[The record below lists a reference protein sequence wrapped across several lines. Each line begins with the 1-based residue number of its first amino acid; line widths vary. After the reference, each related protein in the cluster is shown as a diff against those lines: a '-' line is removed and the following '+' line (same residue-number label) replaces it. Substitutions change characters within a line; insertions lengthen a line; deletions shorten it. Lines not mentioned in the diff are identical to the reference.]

1 MTFFPIKCKLNVKG
15 GNMAGNK
22 IVQIVASQ
30 SSPAKEDEYNRWYS
44 EVHLP
49 MLFGFEGVKR
59 ASRYKLIGDNPVHNR
74 FLAIYEFETREDM
87 DAFTKSPAFAA
98 AIEDFENRKDD
109 LGFEMKWAASYEL
122 ISTLSR

>member
-1 MTFFPIKCKLNVKG
+1 
-15 GNMAGNK
+15 MAGNK
-22 IVQIVASQ
+22 IIQIVASQ

-74 FLAIYEFETREDM
+74 FLAIYEFESPEDM
-87 DAFTKSPAFAA
+87 AAFTKSPSFAA